1 MSPRSR
7 NAAFQVP
14 QPPSAIPLSE
24 NPAMCLESMF
34 LEIWTTSMRD
44 LPFVNAALS
53 VEAVGFRRW
62 NSSRASVLDPQPR
75 AASTSEVGCALG
87 DWVGAVITPWFI
99 NLFVLPGGGNLW
111 SDRRSGEHCQINF
124 PIGPLEF
131 IADYSPSAVIPS
143 YQYCP
148 LFAPPSQIAS
158 QSRRA
163 RRRPC
168 CTRCHVQHARRRSG
182 SWFEVCQ
189 HDDSRPQIP
198 FGAPSS
204 VASSDADRT
213 PRQRRVSPKWTTLG
227 Y

>member
-99 NLFVLPGGGNLW
+99 NIFVLPGGGNLW

-148 LFAPPSQIAS
+148 LFAPPSQITS
-158 QSRRA
+158 QAAARAAALAALDAMFRTPGEEAGPGLKSVSTTTAPADPLRRA
-163 RRRPC
+163 
-168 CTRCHVQHARRRSG
+168 
-182 SWFEVCQ
+182 F
-189 HDDSRPQIP
+189 
-198 FGAPSS
+198 F
-204 VASSDADRT
+204 
-213 PRQRRVSPKWTTLG
+213 RRVVRR
-227 Y
+227 

>member
-7 NAAFQVP
+7 NAAFQAP
-14 QPPSAIPLSE
+14 QPPPAAPINE
-24 NPAMCLESMF
+24 NPAVRLESMF
-34 LEIWTTSMRD
+34 LHIWTTSMRD
-44 LPFVNAALS
+44 LPFINAALS

-62 NSSRASVLDPQPR
+62 NSQESSRASMVDPPPL
-75 AASTSEVGCALG
+75 AASTSDVDCALG

-111 SDRRSGEHCQINF
+111 SDRRSGERCQINF

-158 QSRRA
+158 QAAARAAAIAALDAMFRTLDEKSVSTTAVPADPLRRA
-163 RRRPC
+163 
-168 CTRCHVQHARRRSG
+168 
-182 SWFEVCQ
+182 F
-189 HDDSRPQIP
+189 
-198 FGAPSS
+198 F
-204 VASSDADRT
+204 
-213 PRQRRVSPKWTTLG
+213 RRVVRR
-227 Y
+227 

>member
-7 NAAFQVP
+7 NAAFQAP
-14 QPPSAIPLSE
+14 QPPPAAPISE
-24 NPAMCLESMF
+24 NPAVRLESMF
-34 LEIWTTSMRD
+34 LHIWTTSMRD

-62 NSSRASVLDPQPR
+62 NSKESSRASMVDPPPL
-75 AASTSEVGCALG
+75 AASTSDVGYALG

-111 SDRRSGEHCQINF
+111 SDRRSGERCQINF

-158 QSRRA
+158 QAAARAAAIAALDAMFRTLDEDAGPALQSVSTTTVPADPLRRA
-163 RRRPC
+163 
-168 CTRCHVQHARRRSG
+168 
-182 SWFEVCQ
+182 F
-189 HDDSRPQIP
+189 
-198 FGAPSS
+198 F
-204 VASSDADRT
+204 
-213 PRQRRVSPKWTTLG
+213 RRVVRR
-227 Y
+227 

>member
-7 NAAFQVP
+7 NAAFQAP
-14 QPPSAIPLSE
+14 QPPPAAPISE
-24 NPAMCLESMF
+24 NPAVCLESMF
-34 LEIWTTSMRD
+34 LHIWTTSMRD

-62 NSSRASVLDPQPR
+62 NSSKASVVDPPLL
-75 AASTSEVGCALG
+75 AASTSDVGCALG

-111 SDRRSGEHCQINF
+111 SDRRSGERCQINF

-158 QSRRA
+158 QAAARAAAMAALDAMFRTLGEASDPALNSVSTTTVPTDPLRRA
-163 RRRPC
+163 
-168 CTRCHVQHARRRSG
+168 
-182 SWFEVCQ
+182 F
-189 HDDSRPQIP
+189 
-198 FGAPSS
+198 F
-204 VASSDADRT
+204 
-213 PRQRRVSPKWTTLG
+213 RRVVRR
-227 Y
+227 